1 MEEDI
6 PNFGTCLLTKRL
18 SIPSRYL
25 DQKKKLSILYHYCKN
40 KLNFEMQCKKCQL
53 WICNRSFLLCRFIT
67 STVNP
72 RGEPSLNNT
81 ISSKPEAVCRN
92 LAFLKQNIK
101 APRRGKERSAQK
113 EIPGSTVSQA
123 EWCENPIEF
132 PARQVYSPASSKV
145 TFRKYR
151 ISSSLSVVLTP
162 AVYGEK
168 KHTHIER
175 GKTENKPHSQ
185 QVWGHHKQISKAD

>member
-1 MEEDI
+1 MSTSELST
-6 PNFGTCLLTKRL
+6 FKRIL
-18 SIPSRYL
+18 GN
-25 DQKKKLSILYHYCKN
+25 LYHCCNSNLNPETNCKI
-40 KLNFEMQCKKCQL
+40 CQL
-53 WICNRSFLLCRFIT
+53 WVCNRGLLLHRFVT
-67 STVNP
+67 SMANP
-72 RGEPSLNNT
+72 RGEPPWGMCQQEPG
-81 ISSKPEAVCRN
+81 ISTA
-92 LAFLKQNIK
+92 NIK
-101 APRRGKERSAQK
+101 APWRRKERPAQK

-123 EWCENPIEF
+123 EWCEKPIEF

-185 QVWGHHKQISKAD
+185 QVWGHHRQISKAD

>member
-1 MEEDI
+1 MYFI
-6 PNFGTCLLTKRL
+6 LLLQSFKFGDAMQKRV
-18 SIPSRYL
+18 SCKYATGVCSKS
-25 DQKKKLSILYHYCKN
+25 QK
-40 KLNFEMQCKKCQL
+40 
-53 WICNRSFLLCRFIT
+53 
-67 STVNP
+67 
-72 RGEPSLNNT
+72 RGLPGKHPC
-81 ISSKPEAVCRN
+81 SKQGAVCGN
-92 LAFLKQNIK
+92 LAFLKQNIE
-101 APRRGKERSAQK
+101 ASWRGKERPAQK

-185 QVWGHHKQISKAD
+185 QVWGHHRQISKAD